1 MSVATSRDDS
11 NENKKAKDMRKCKT
25 KWKLK
30 FKDYENH
37 LQASQVKNEI
47 SHLESHK
54 LDVDSLKENLKEFI
68 RSNVFT
74 LKSRKRFRRKKH
86 NIFTQ
91 EVNKIVLS
99 TNNDKEYSQL
109 NL

>member
-37 LQASQVKNEI
+37 LQANQVKN
-47 SHLESHK
+47 
-54 LDVDSLKENLKEFI
+54 
-68 RSNVFT
+68 
-74 LKSRKRFRRKKH
+74 
-86 NIFTQ
+86 
-91 EVNKIVLS
+91 
-99 TNNDKEYSQL
+99 
-109 NL
+109 

>member
-30 FKDYENH
+30 FKDYEN
-37 LQASQVKNEI
+37 QVKNEI
-47 SHLESHK
+47 SLLESHK
-54 LDVDSLKENLKEFI
+54 LDVDSLKENLNEFI
-68 RSNVFT
+68 RSNIFT

-91 EVNKIVLS
+91 EVNKIELS

>member
-1 MSVATSRDDS
+1 
-11 NENKKAKDMRKCKT
+11 MRKFKT

-37 LQASQVKNEI
+37 LQANQVKNEI

-86 NIFTQ
+86 NIIRLYWALTMIKNT
-91 EVNKIVLS
+91 VNWIYRNIGK
-99 TNNDKEYSQL
+99 
-109 NL
+109 